1 MNFKELELQRSYISY
16 GGSNILNDFI
26 NPALKNTR
34 VYKRSV
40 GFFSSSV
47 FNSLLEGVS
56 ALARNRGKIQL
67 LASPHL
73 SDEDVKAILEGYQK
87 REEII
92 ANSFFN
98 DFDIELSKLPIEDLE
113 IVSQLIAYDILDIK
127 LVVTNGIGMYHDKL
141 AILEDYVG
149 NKICFVG
156 SPNESL
162 NAYEN
167 NYEKIRVFKSWNEI
181 ENEYVQDELDEFDKL
196 WNGKNEFNLT
206 LEVKDALKQHV
217 IKVLDIKKTA
227 KVSTGIELRD
237 YQKQAIDAWVA
248 NNYHGF
254 YVMATGTGKT
264 WTAIYS
270 AKELVKNHKSTI
282 VICAPYK
289 HLVRQWSEDVI
300 KAFPDAKI
308 VMVSSENSLWN
319 SEIEEEILRKK
330 YSENRQ
336 LIIISTISSFNLD
349 RFKNVV
355 KKIPEEKL
363 LIVDEAHRFTERE
376 SSLNDEYQYMLGL
389 SATPVSKNNIVKAN
403 ELMDFFGG
411 KVFDLPIEVALQKG
425 YLVPYNYYPIFVH
438 ATPSEEEMFD
448 KYQKM
453 MITCFKDGVLIDK
466 DKLIIAARGKLRTI
480 SMVQEKIDKIESIIN
495 LVKNKEHFI
504 VYCGDGKVLGDDGE
518 ELRHI
523 QFIKNVLSELNIKA
537 SQFTATEN
545 MIDRMDMVE
554 DFNKGVISSL
564 VAIRCLDEG
573 INIPSIE
580 SALILSSNDD
590 YREFVQRR
598 GRILRTYK
606 GKKYANIYDVIV
618 LGSSDIT
625 KIELRRYNEYNRL
638 SLNKDENEI
647 KLIELISA
655 YGIRREDIVMDYENS
670 LEVDIDE

>member
-127 LVVTNGIGMYHDKL
+127 LVVTNGIGIYHDKL

-227 KVSTGIELRD
+227 KASTGIELRD
-237 YQKQAIDAWVA
+237 YQKQAINAWVA

-336 LIIISTISSFNLD
+336 FIIISTISSFNLD

-389 SATPVSKNNIVKAN
+389 SATPVSKNNIIKAN

-480 SMVQEKIDKIESIIN
+480 SMAQEKIDKIESIIN

-647 KLIELISA
+647 KLIELIST